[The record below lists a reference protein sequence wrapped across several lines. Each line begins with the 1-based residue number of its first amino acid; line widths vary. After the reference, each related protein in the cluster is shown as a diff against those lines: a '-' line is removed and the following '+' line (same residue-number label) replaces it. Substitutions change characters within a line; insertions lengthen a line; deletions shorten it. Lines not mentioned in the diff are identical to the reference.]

1 MPKILLIATK
11 NKGKVIEIEDA
22 LKDIP
27 VKTKSLEQFK
37 GISDVVEDG
46 EDFYENAVKKARH
59 YMKATGYWTMA
70 DDSGLE
76 VDALGNRPGVYSARY
91 AGEEGNSLKN
101 IEKLLNELKNV
112 PREKRTARF
121 KCVIALCGPEG
132 EIFTFDGACEGRIL
146 NAPQGESGFGYD
158 PVFYYEPF
166 EKTFAQIRLEDK
178 NRISHRGM
186 ALEKLREFL
195 DGFRIADLKFKNQ

>member
-1 MPKILLIATK
+1 MPRILLIATK
-11 NKGKVIEIEDA
+11 NKGKVIEIEDVM
-22 LKDIP
+22 KDIP
-27 VKTKSLEQFK
+27 IKTKSLEQFK
-37 GISDVVEDG
+37 DISDVVEDG

-59 YMKATGYWTMA
+59 YMKATGHWTMA

-101 IEKLLNELKNV
+101 IEKLLNELKDV

-146 NAPQGESGFGYD
+146 DAPLGESGFGYD

-166 EKTFAQIRLEDK
+166 EKTFAQIPLEDK

-186 ALEKLREFL
+186 ALGKLREFL
-195 DGFRIADLKFKNQ
+195 LSAIS